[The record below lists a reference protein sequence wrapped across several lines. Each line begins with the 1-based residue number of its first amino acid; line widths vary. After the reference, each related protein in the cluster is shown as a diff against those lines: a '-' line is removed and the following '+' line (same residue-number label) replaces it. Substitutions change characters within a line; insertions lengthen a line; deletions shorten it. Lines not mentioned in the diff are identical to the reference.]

1 MNPVSFADMTLT
13 PGIRRAVEEMG
24 FITATDIQAQSIP
37 LMQEGRDVIGRS
49 QTGTGKTLAF
59 GIPAIECIDTSSE
72 IRTSAQVLVLCPTRE
87 LAVQA
92 CEELRKLARY
102 TPGIRT
108 ADVYGGAPMD
118 RQIVKLRAANLVVGT
133 PGRVMDHM
141 RRRTLKLEHVRMVVL
156 DEADE
161 MLSMGFREDIETILS
176 ETPHERQT
184 VLFSATMPPGYT
196 GDNAPVS
203 EGSGNGAD
211 PPGAGNG
218 GEYEQTYCDSSH
230 GAKNGRSGAAAAVSC
245 TKIVHG
251 VLQYQENGRRGH

>member
-1 MNPVSFADMTLT
+1 MTLT

-37 LMQEGRDVIGRS
+37 LIQEGRDVIGRS

-108 ADVYGGAPMD
+108 ADVYGGAP
-118 RQIVKLRAANLVVGT
+118 ICLSIGAPPYTSA
-133 PGRVMDHM
+133 
-141 RRRTLKLEHVRMVVL
+141 VRMYMAAHRWI
-156 DEADE
+156 DKS
-161 MLSMGFREDIETILS
+161 LSCGQPIS
-176 ETPHERQT
+176 
-184 VLFSATMPPGYT
+184 
-196 GDNAPVS
+196 
-203 EGSGNGAD
+203 
-211 PPGAGNG
+211 
-218 GEYEQTYCDSSH
+218 
-230 GAKNGRSGAAAAVSC
+230 
-245 TKIVHG
+245 
-251 VLQYQENGRRGH
+251 